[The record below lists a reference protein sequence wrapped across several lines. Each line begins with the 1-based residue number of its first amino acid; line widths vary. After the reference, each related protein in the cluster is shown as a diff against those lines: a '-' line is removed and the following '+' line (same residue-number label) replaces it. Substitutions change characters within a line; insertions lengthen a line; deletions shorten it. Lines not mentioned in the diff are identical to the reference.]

1 MIGDEKEVVGPDD
14 YPMISNLLE
23 GSLAHKGRY
32 STPASIMMMRA
43 KASASRMRLGRI
55 KEALSILGADYS

>member
-32 STPASIMMMRA
+32 STPASIMIMRA
-43 KASASRMRLGRI
+43 
-55 KEALSILGADYS
+55 